1 MLSVSSPNMSKEYAL
16 KVVAFVN
23 KVFSTYRENLEERSC
38 KNLALSV
45 VELSDYTYPELYA
58 WLEFLLLGL
67 YKGDKGC
74 TRYRHPCKPTPFYLR
89 FSPSHG
95 SSVLRYIH
103 WKLDLADTDL
113 AENLG
118 LKDTL

>member
-74 TRYRHPCKPTPFYLR
+74 TRYRHLYANPLR
-89 FSPSHG
+89 FICDFPSSHG
-95 SSVLRYIH
+95 SSVLRYMYFCFLNL
-103 WKLDLADTDL
+103 KRLDNTS
-113 AENLG
+113 G
-118 LKDTL
+118 Q

>member
-74 TRYRHPCKPTPFYLR
+74 NRYRHLCKPTPFYLR
-89 FSPSHG
+89 FPLFS
-95 SSVLRYIH
+95 
-103 WKLDLADTDL
+103 WQQCA
-113 AENLG
+113 
-118 LKDTL
+118 TLYVFLVFEFETS

>member
-74 TRYRHPCKPTPFYLR
+74 TRYRHLYANPLR
-89 FSPSHG
+89 FICDFPLLMAAVCYAIYTG
-95 SSVLRYIH
+95 SSIWRTPI
-103 WKLDLADTDL
+103 
-113 AENLG
+113 
-118 LKDTL
+118 

>member
-74 TRYRHPCKPTPFYLR
+74 TRYRHLYMQT
-89 FSPSHG
+89 H
-95 SSVLRYIH
+95 SVLFTVSPLLMEGSVLGYIF
-103 WKLDLADTDL
+103 LFFEFET
-113 AENLG
+113 N
-118 LKDTL
+118 